1 SKRIFLKL
9 RYDKRRRDVEM
20 DVKKVQIVWVKLDG
34 SGSEQQGNP
43 MPCIVVQNN
52 VGNKFSYTTIIVPL
66 TRRIPKR
73 LLLTHVTIEG
83 KHLGRYFEDSTI
95 LTEQI
100 KVIDVQ
106 RIIRVQQKL
115 PKTFIDLIDEKMLI
129 SLGIESS
136 AS

>member
-1 SKRIFLKL
+1 
-9 RYDKRRRDVEM
+9 M
-20 DVKKVQIVWVKLDG
+20 DVKKGQIVWVKLDG

-43 MPCIVVQNN
+43 RPCIVVQNN
-52 VGNKFSYTTIIVPL
+52 VGNKFSDTTIIVPL

-73 LLLTHVTIEG
+73 LLPTHVTIEG